1 MDAMPKDFFKKIG
14 VAPRYAFG
22 SIMLVTNAFIW
33 YFCAFSILKVT
44 IAELGLNYLDTCLV
58 WTANFGGAAISA
70 LIGAALAN
78 KFNKRTS
85 LLILWVILGILSSIT
100 LTLINFL
107 GASNALIFSAFIGVS
122 FGLGM
127 PICLGYY
134 SNFTAVENRAR
145 LGGIIIFVNS
155 AGTFILLTLT
165 MMVNDTLTRVLIL
178 AAWRGLSLPIF
189 RLIKPGENIRKK
201 RSPSYNFIL
210 KQKSFLLYFVP
221 WIMFSLINSLSVPT
235 QFKILNESLVDF
247 LALIEYMLAG
257 VFAIIGGFLS
267 DFIGRKRVT
276 ISGFVLLGL
285 GYAILGIYP
294 ENLFSWYFYTFVDG
308 VAWGIFFAIFLITIW
323 GDLAYD
329 ASSEKYYALGGLPYL
344 LSNFLQITLGAYIA
358 EIIPAYAIFSF
369 TAFFLFLAVI
379 PLMYAPETLPEK
391 TIRDIELRGYIE
403 KAQKVKE
410 KYT

>member
-1 MDAMPKDFFKKIG
+1 MPKNFFKKIG
-14 VAPRYAFG
+14 VAPRYTFG
-22 SIMLVTNAFIW
+22 SVMLVTNVLIW
-33 YFCAFSILKVT
+33 YFCTFSILKVIMT
-44 IAELGLNYLDTCLV
+44 ELGLNYLETCLV

-70 LIGAALAN
+70 LIGAAWAN
-78 KFNKRTS
+78 KFNKRTPI
-85 LLILWVILGILSSIT
+85 LTLWVMLGVLSSIT
-100 LTLINFL
+100 LTLVNFL
-107 GASNALIFSAFIGVS
+107 GASNALIFSFFIGVS

-127 PICLGYY
+127 PICLSYY

-145 LGGIIIFVNS
+145 LGGIIIFLSS
-155 AGTFILLTLT
+155 AGTFILLTVI
-165 MMVNDTLTRVLIL
+165 MMVNDILTRILIL

-189 RLIKPGENIRKK
+189 RFAKPEENITKK
-201 RSPSYNFIL
+201 RKPSYSFIL

-235 QFKILNESLVDF
+235 QFKILNESLVD
-247 LALIEYMLAG
+247 LLSLIEYVLAG
-257 VFAIIGGFLS
+257 IFAIVGGFFS

-276 ISGFVLLGL
+276 MLGFVLLGL

-308 VAWGIFFAIFLITIW
+308 IAWGVFFTIFLITIW

-344 LSNFLQITLGAYIA
+344 LSNFLQITSGAYIA
-358 EIIPAYAIFSF
+358 EIIPTYAIFSF

-391 TIRDIELRGYIE
+391 TIREIELRDYIE
-403 KAQKVKE
+403 KAQKIKE

>member
-1 MDAMPKDFFKKIG
+1 M
-14 VAPRYAFG
+14 
-22 SIMLVTNAFIW
+22 T
-33 YFCAFSILKVT
+33 
-44 IAELGLNYLDTCLV
+44 ELGLNYLETCLV

-70 LIGAALAN
+70 LIGAAWAN
-78 KFNKRTS
+78 KFNKRTPI
-85 LLILWVILGILSSIT
+85 LTLWVMLGVLSSIT
-100 LTLINFL
+100 LTLVNFL
-107 GASNALIFSAFIGVS
+107 GASNALIFSFFIGVS

-127 PICLGYY
+127 PICLSYY

-145 LGGIIIFVNS
+145 LGGIIIFLSS
-155 AGTFILLTLT
+155 AGTFILLTVI
-165 MMVNDTLTRVLIL
+165 MMVNDILTRILIL

-189 RLIKPGENIRKK
+189 RFAKPEENITKK
-201 RSPSYNFIL
+201 RKPSYSFIL

-235 QFKILNESLVDF
+235 QFKILNESLVD
-247 LALIEYMLAG
+247 LLSLIEYVLAG
-257 VFAIIGGFLS
+257 IFAIVGGFFS

-276 ISGFVLLGL
+276 MLGFVLLGL

-308 VAWGIFFAIFLITIW
+308 IAWGVFFTIFLITIW

-344 LSNFLQITLGAYIA
+344 LSNFLQITSGAYIA
-358 EIIPAYAIFSF
+358 EIIPTYAIFSF

-391 TIRDIELRGYIE
+391 TIREIELRDYIE
-403 KAQKVKE
+403 KAQKIKE